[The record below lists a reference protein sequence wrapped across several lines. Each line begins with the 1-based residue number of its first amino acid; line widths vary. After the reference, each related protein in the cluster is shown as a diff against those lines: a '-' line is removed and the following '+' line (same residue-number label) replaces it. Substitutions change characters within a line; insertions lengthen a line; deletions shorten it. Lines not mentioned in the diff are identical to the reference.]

1 MVPQSDPPSIVTG
14 TAEGGRLNTEAQEI
28 VATIERVFATLG
40 EDDQVGLKEILCD
53 DFHAFENG
61 VRVTSRELLDLMS
74 RYHAEGRRYRW
85 SVHSPQIEVE
95 GNLAVVVYVNHGSI
109 TEAPGSDPIPMSW
122 LETVVL
128 LVKNRDGASRFC
140 TRPVGC
146 KVAPEQLNI
155 EDLNPSRV

>member
-61 VRVTSRELLDLMS
+61 VRVTSRQLLDLMS

-128 LVKNRDGASRFC
+128 RRQESRWRLAFLHSTRGLQGGA
-140 TRPVGC
+140 
-146 KVAPEQLNI
+146 
-155 EDLNPSRV
+155 